1 MRTVTNNEA
10 LHVFVMVPAELAS
23 LLSEFV
29 CVYLIHT
36 CHCIV
41 SWPFRDAFSGPALS
55 VFNKVASVT
64 FPKVG
69 VNVVL

>member
-29 CVYLIHT
+29 CVFNPYMPL
-36 CHCIV
+36 HCEL
-41 SWPFRDAFSGPALS
+41 AFQGCILWTSS
-55 VFNKVASVT
+55 VRFQ
-64 FPKVG
+64 
-69 VNVVL
+69 